1 MRQSPSYKQGRQA
14 RTLDAKGLQ
23 ALALRYVGKYATSRA
38 KLRDYLLR
46 KLNEAEWVGE
56 GAPDPDALVARM
68 AELGY
73 VDDRAFAEQRAA
85 ALGRRG
91 YGARRI
97 GMAFRAAGIEEEDG
111 EDALAAAREG
121 AFAAALALARR
132 RRVGPYAAE
141 PPDRPSR
148 ERAIAMLVRAGHDPA
163 LARRIVMSEPGHEP
177 DVIPDT

>member
-1 MRQSPSYKQGRQA
+1 MRQSTASRQ
-14 RTLDAKGLQ
+14 RRGTRSLDAKGLE
-23 ALALRYVGKYATSRA
+23 ALALRYVGRYATSRA

-46 KLNEAEWVGE
+46 KIGEADWAGE
-56 GAPDPDALVARM
+56 AAPDPDALVARI

-97 GMAFRAAGIEEEDG
+97 GMAFRAAGIEAEDG
-111 EDALAAAREG
+111 EEALASAREG
-121 AFAAALALARR
+121 ALDAALALARR

-141 PPDRPSR
+141 PLDRPAR
-148 ERAIAMLVRAGHDPA
+148 ERAIAMLVRGGHDPG
-163 LARRIVMSEPGHEP
+163 LARRIAMSEPGE
-177 DVIPDT
+177 IPET